1 MSTVEQFRNSIIKG
15 QTAQQTPN
23 TVADSNAYDKMDLSS
38 FINILVTEMQNQD
51 PLNPMDNS
59 QILTQMSQ
67 IKAIGSNDKLT
78 KTLTSLQLQQDMATG
93 SALLNQTVTGL
104 NTNNKMI
111 TGVVDKISVADG
123 KVQVHVGDNTVAI
136 KNIAS
141 MNNVSSDTQ
150 LELDLETGNALLTK
164 TVSGKNANGKTV
176 TGPVEKVT
184 VSDNTVQLNVGQNT
198 ISLGDLSTIEGL
210 DSDSLIDTYRESG
223 NSLVNQTV
231 TGLNA
236 EGKLIVGKVDKLSI
250 VDGRVQLQVGSHTV
264 ELKNVREIENG
275 GTATTGC

>member
-1 MSTVEQFRNSIIKG
+1 
-15 QTAQQTPN
+15 
-23 TVADSNAYDKMDLSS
+23 
-38 FINILVTEMQNQD
+38 
-51 PLNPMDNS
+51 
-59 QILTQMSQ
+59 MSQ

-275 GTATTGC
+275 GTATTGS